1 MGKPHNLHQ
10 AGAWLGAN
18 GGCYFL
24 TQIMHVKHGSFI
36 TAVWLVASSVAKPVQ
51 HVDRPSRI
59 PPYEANTGLKQYS
72 TVTNPVTG
80 NDILYYEVEI
90 RPFNQQI
97 YPDLKP
103 ARLVGYDGISPGPTF
118 IVPRGTETVV
128 RVMNS
133 AELPISVHLHGSP
146 SRGPFDG
153 WAEDVTRPGQYK
165 DYYYPNNEAARM
177 IWYHDHAAG
186 ITAENGYF
194 GQAGAYIITDPAE
207 DSLGLPSGYGVYDIP
222 LILSSKYYNQD
233 GTLRSIR
240 NERLS
245 VWGDIIH
252 VNGQPWPYMDV
263 EPRRYRFR
271 ILNAAVSRDWALY
284 LSRLGDDDK
293 KLPFQIIASDAGL
306 FTHPVT
312 ISKDVLYISTA
323 ERYEIVIDFAYY
335 AGQSLELRNLDHAGG
350 IGVDVDF
357 AETGKVM
364 RFDVAFKKTE
374 DPSTVPANLNE
385 HVRFPPG
392 SSETRPIDHHFR
404 FHMSRDEWLINSVA
418 FSDVAHR
425 VLAKVPQGTVEVW
438 ELENASPG
446 WTHPIHVH
454 LVDFRVL
461 SRYTN
466 NMPSSNA
473 PNQYDDKVRSQNNKN
488 DNDHSR
494 TSPRSETDTENR
506 GVMPYESAGLKDV
519 VWLGRGETVLVE
531 AHYRPWSG
539 VYLFHC
545 HNLVHEDH
553 SMMAAFNVTALR
565 DLGYDETTDFS
576 DPMDPRWRAR
586 PFDHGDFRDRK
597 GIFGEDAIRDKVE
610 RLARQRPYS
619 DLDEVD
625 AALVDYWDTHEE
637 P

>member
-1 MGKPHNLHQ
+1 MPTVPAESHPMRPVLWGGIVEDKPE
-10 AGAWLGAN
+10 
-18 GGCYFL
+18 
-24 TQIMHVKHGSFI
+24 
-36 TAVWLVASSVAKPVQ
+36 Q
-51 HVDRPSRI
+51 HPED
-59 PPYEANTGLKQYS
+59 TGLKQYS
-72 TVTNPVTG
+72 AVTNPVTG

-90 RPFNQQI
+90 RPFDQQI

-103 ARLVGYDGISPGPTF
+103 TRLVGYDGISPGPTF
-118 IVPRGTETVV
+118 IVPRGTETVE

-133 AELPISVHLHGSP
+133 AELPTSVHLHGSP
-146 SRGPFDG
+146 SRAPFDG

-165 DYYYPNNEAARM
+165 DYYYPNTEAARM

-263 EPRRYRFR
+263 DPRRYRFR

-284 LSRLGDDDK
+284 LTRLGDDK
-293 KLPFQIIASDAGL
+293 KLPSQVIASDAGL
-306 FTHPVT
+306 FTQPVT
-312 ISKDVLYISTA
+312 VSDDVLYISVA
-323 ERYEIVIDFAYY
+323 ERYEIVIDFAQY
-335 AGQSLELRNLDHAGG
+335 AGKALELRNLDHAGG
-350 IGVDVDF
+350 IGVDEDF

-364 RFDVAFKKTE
+364 RFNVASKKAE
-374 DPSTVPANLNE
+374 DPSTVSAKLNE
-385 HVRFPPG
+385 NVRFPPG

-404 FHMSRDEWLINSVA
+404 FHMSRDEWLINGVA
-418 FSDVAHR
+418 FLDVAHR

-466 NMPSSNA
+466 IPGNKVNTNNGKIETQSN
-473 PNQYDDKVRSQNNKN
+473 DDHR
-488 DNDHSR
+488 SR
-494 TSPRSETDTENR
+494 TSPRSETSSTNNR

-586 PFDHGDFRDRK
+586 PFDRSDFRDRK
-597 GIFGEDAIRDKVE
+597 GLFG
-610 RLARQRPYS
+610 
-619 DLDEVD
+619 
-625 AALVDYWDTHEE
+625 
-637 P
+637 

>member
-1 MGKPHNLHQ
+1 MSTVPAESHP
-10 AGAWLGAN
+10 
-18 GGCYFL
+18 
-24 TQIMHVKHGSFI
+24 M
-36 TAVWLVASSVAKPVQ
+36 
-51 HVDRPSRI
+51 RP
-59 PPYEANTGLKQYS
+59 YS
-72 TVTNPVTG
+72 AVTNPVTG

-90 RPFNQQI
+90 RPFDQQI

-103 ARLVGYDGISPGPTF
+103 TRLVGYDGISPGPTF
-118 IVPRGTETVV
+118 IVPRGTETIV

-133 AELPISVHLHGSP
+133 AELPTAVHLHGSP
-146 SRGPFDG
+146 SRASFDG
-153 WAEDVTRPGQYK
+153 WAEDVTLPGQYK
-165 DYYYPNNEAARM
+165 DYYYPNTEAARM

-186 ITAENGYF
+186 IVSLAPTIFLSINAQTQTAENGYF

-233 GTLRSIR
+233 GTLRSVR

-284 LSRLGDDDK
+284 WTRLGDDK
-293 KLPFQIIASDAGL
+293 KLPFQVIASDAGL

-312 ISKDVLYISTA
+312 ISDDVLYISVA
-323 ERYEIVIDFAYY
+323 ERYEIIVDFAHY

-357 AETGKVM
+357 VETGKVM
-364 RFDVAFKKTE
+364 RFNVASKRTD
-374 DPSTVPANLNE
+374 DPSTVPAKLNE

-392 SSETRPIDHHFR
+392 SSETRPVDHHFR
-404 FHMSRDEWLINSVA
+404 FHMSRDEWLINGVA

-466 NMPSSNA
+466 IPGNKANT
-473 PNQYDDKVRSQNNKN
+473 NNDKVETQSN
-488 DNDHSR
+488 DDHRSR
-494 TSPRSETDTENR
+494 TSPRSETSTNNR

-586 PFDHGDFRDRK
+586 PFDRSDFRDRN
-597 GIFGEDAIRDKVE
+597 GIFGEEAIREKVGG
-610 RLARQRPYS
+610 LARQRPYS
-619 DLDEVD
+619 DLD
-625 AALVDYWDTHEE
+625 
-637 P
+637 